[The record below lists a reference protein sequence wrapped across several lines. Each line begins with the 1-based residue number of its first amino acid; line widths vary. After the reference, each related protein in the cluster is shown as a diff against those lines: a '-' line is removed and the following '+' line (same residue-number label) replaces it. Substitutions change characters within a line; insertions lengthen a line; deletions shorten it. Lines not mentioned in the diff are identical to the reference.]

1 MEAARQRRYLL
12 RWVDKF
18 RHGKYGP
25 GGNLDHV
32 ADGVAE
38 LRAIQV
44 PLERLYAALGKP
56 EKLVSQPT
64 LGAAGTATT
73 SPGNKWI
80 LVNLPPGQT
89 ELQSESIPTKKYI
102 DIKLRRGNKIQGPYI
117 KYLPGA
123 NGTAA
128 TISAQEGMWEIKTG
142 RKIDGGE
149 RRRAEV
155 RAKQRIAESKK

>member
-12 RWVDKF
+12 RWIDKF
-18 RHGKYGP
+18 RNGKYGP

-32 ADGVAE
+32 TEGVAE

-44 PLERLYAALGKP
+44 PVERLYAALGKS
-56 EKLVSQPT
+56 EKLADKPN
-64 LGAAGTATT
+64 LGVAGTATT
-73 SPGNKWI
+73 SPGKKWV

-89 ELQSESIPTKKYI
+89 ELQGETVPTKKYLN
-102 DIKLRRGNKIQGPYI
+102 IKLCRGNKIQGPYI
-117 KYLPGA
+117 QYLPGA
-123 NGTAA
+123 HGTAA
-128 TISAQEGMWEIKTG
+128 TIKAQEGLWEVKLG

-155 RAKQRIAESKK
+155 RAKRRITESKK